1 MCVSLSLGCPKQGAD
16 EKNREENDAWPKAT
30 LRYFGDSE
38 KDTPNGHLSPCI
50 YCSCFPQKNNNKTL
64 KLDTFFLQEFAPVES
79 SVTVKLKGTS
89 RSRLPDAQNMS
100 VPREWRHLYNRV
112 WDTADYVVPPA
123 ENGAFFVTTNV
134 VITPNQVRS
143 GWEGMGSIRSSSA
156 VFLFDILFPVLAFFC
171 C

>member
-1 MCVSLSLGCPKQGAD
+1 M
-16 EKNREENDAWPKAT
+16 
-30 LRYFGDSE
+30 
-38 KDTPNGHLSPCI
+38 
-50 YCSCFPQKNNNKTL
+50 
-64 KLDTFFLQEFAPVES
+64 ES

-143 GWEGMGSIRSSSA
+143 GWERRGFIRSSSA
-156 VFLFDILFPVLAFFC
+156 VFFVRHSFSCSRFFLLLIQL
-171 C
+171 